1 MNASILTKIDEKI
14 FAYLLINHTYFY
26 MSATTAMSKHAS
38 VTYVIDDYDSVSI
51 TIKYHQMEFTYMFA
65 DSYLE
70 QWERTIKRHESQKQ
84 LRLDSGDT
92 QSWQDQLGV
101 VFPNSVRKLY
111 IEVLKSI
118 VAEFE
123 KRIDN
128 E

>member
-1 MNASILTKIDEKI
+1 
-14 FAYLLINHTYFY
+14 